1 MCFVRKG
8 MDYLF
13 TQHELGW
20 LDDLMPETN
29 KREKEDENFSELDDT
44 EMVRFQLLS
53 YLRCVLFS
61 PRISLGIIL

>member
-29 KREKEDENFSELDDT
+29 KREKEDESLLELDDP
-44 EMVRFQLLS
+44 EMVRFHS
-53 YLRCVLFS
+53 HSRGLF
-61 PRISLGIIL
+61 PP